1 MLPVDARSGLDDVIN
16 NFNQSGQVIV
26 SLAFGK
32 IVIQPIPGHDG
43 VDSGGG
49 IPVHTFTLPVTF
61 LVESQAG
68 IEAFFGK
75 FEIANVPRDEV
86 NKSGL
91 GSLGSE
97 FSGFRFDLV
106 GQFCH
111 EFIDTFFGLLIP
123 FAFSAKCPLVYGRE
137 GVSVKKEPWVVLTDF
152 SGPVRQLLSMCR
164 QENR

>member
-1 MLPVDARSGLDDVIN
+1 MLPVDAWPGLDDVVN

-43 VDSGGG
+43 MDSGGG
-49 IPVHTFTLPVTF
+49 IPINAFALLVTF

-75 FEIANVPRDEV
+75 FKVTNVPRDEV

-97 FSGFRFDLV
+97 FSGFRFGLV

-111 EFIDTFFGLLIP
+111 EFIDTFFELLIP
-123 FAFSAKCPLVYGRE
+123 FVFSTKCPLVYGRE
-137 GVSVKKEPWVVLTDF
+137 GFSIKEKPWVVLTDF
-152 SGPVRQLLSMCR
+152 GGPVR
-164 QENR
+164 